1 MGKKSFSLCMA
12 LALCL
17 SLLPATALAAVP
29 EGQIIYVGNE
39 SVTNGGYWTTD
50 SNGNVT
56 AYTGGDT
63 PTDNYIHYDVANNT
77 LTLHNATI
85 KESVSTNTSTFI
97 AGAAIGVLN
106 QNGDAELTITLEGTN
121 TIAEVGKGI
130 YVLANSTGGATLTIT
145 GDGSLDASAR
155 QTGIWVQS
163 NNGDAAL
170 FIQNAKVEATGTSYG
185 VNVQSRESSTASLTV
200 DGGNLTASGSPGIL
214 YDSSGSGTVPNTTTL
229 TIRKSAI
236 VDAREGG
243 IGAGYIVNLSGVS
256 PTDDSVGIVFG
267 LDLSDSNAGTV
278 YGNVTLQEDLTIESG
293 QTLTIP
299 DGASLTIDSDATLTN
314 EGTVT
319 NSGTLTNNGT
329 INNSGT
335 LPSNIGGTAPPSIIT
350 TSPLASGTVGTE
362 YSVTLEANN
371 STSGWSVTSG
381 SLPDGLTLDGSTS
394 LISGIPTAAGTYS
407 FTVTAT
413 NTGGSDSEQLSITI
427 NPAAAVPVE
436 SVSLDKT
443 TLGLTEGET
452 ARLTATVEPSNA
464 TNKSVTWSSDNESVA
479 TVTNGVVTAVGAGTA
494 TITVTTVDQS
504 KTATCEVTVTAAT
517 VPVTGV
523 TLNKTSTSLYV
534 GDTETLTATAE
545 PSDATNK
552 NVTWSSDDTS
562 VATVDASGLVTAVA
576 PGTAVI
582 TVTTADGGKTATC
595 TVTVS
600 RYSSGGG
607 SSSSSTSLSDRA
619 IDDIQDARPGDT
631 VEITLRP
638 GRTTLEREVFEE
650 LAGQDI
656 TLEIDAGDGVL
667 WTVNGLDIPE
677 DTRLHDLDLDVDL
690 GDSGIP
696 ATVLNAVTG
705 EIGTV
710 QLSLAHDGQFGF
722 TMTLS
727 APLGRDN
734 ADYWAN
740 LYWFNERT
748 EELEFQQA
756 ARIAN
761 DGTAEF
767 ALDHA
772 SEYAIVIDDRS
783 HEPVDL
789 PFNDVPEGYWAYD
802 AIQYVYG
809 EGLMAGT
816 SGSTF
821 SPEGTTTRGQ
831 IVTILWR
838 LSGSPVVNYL
848 MDFDDVEPA
857 AYYAE
862 AIRWATSEG
871 IAGGYGGGVF
881 GPDDPITREQ
891 LAVMLHRYAQHQGCD
906 VSIGEDTNILSYA
919 DAFDVSEY
927 AVSALQW
934 ACGTGIISGTG
945 DGSTLTPQGEATRAQ
960 AATVLMRFCE
970 EYQ

>member
-1 MGKKSFSLCMA
+1 MMRKRFLSLTCA
-12 LALCL
+12 LVLCL
-17 SLLPATALAAVP
+17 GLLPATALAAAPPVN
-29 EGQIIYVGNE
+29 QVLYVGGVLI
-39 SVTNGGYWTTD
+39 SSTGYWTTSED
-50 SNGNVT
+50 GKTLTSVT
-56 AYTGGDT
+56 SVTES
-63 PTDNYIHYDVANNT
+63 DNYIHYDAGDNT

-85 KESVSTNTSTFI
+85 KKGLDYSEGIQGGTYIPGS
-97 AGAAIGVLN
+97 AIGILN
-106 QNGDAELTITLEGTN
+106 LNGDAELTIQLEGSN
-121 TIAEVGKGI
+121 TIAEVSQGI
-130 YVLANSTGGATLTIT
+130 YVLAHSQSTGSSSLTIK
-145 GDGSLDASAR
+145 GNGSLDTSSS
-155 QTGIWVQS
+155 QIGIRVQS
-163 NNGDAAL
+163 NSNDAAL
-170 FIQNAKVEATGTSYG
+170 SIENAKVTATVVDGHDGNG
-185 VNVQSRESSTASLTV
+185 VFVQSSENSSVSLTV
-200 DGGNLTASGSPGIL
+200 NSGSLTATGRNAYDTGIL
-214 YDSSGSGTVPNTTTL
+214 LQFGSGGSGSGTPTVTVSGN
-229 TIRKSAI
+229 AV
-236 VDAREGG
+236 VDAKNGG
-243 IGAGYIVNLSGVS
+243 IANNSSS
-256 PTDDSVGIVFG
+256 PIQYETGSDSTGGIVFDG
-267 LDLSDSNAGTV
+267 NTGTV
-278 YGNVTLQEDLTIESG
+278 YGAVTLQEDLEIGEGES
-293 QTLTIP
+293 LNIP
-299 DGASLTIDSDATLTN
+299 SGASLNTDGKLTVD
-314 EGTVT
+314 G
-319 NSGTLTNNGT
+319 GTLTGNVTGT
-329 INNSGT
+329 VNYKVTGVSLSSDT
-335 LPSNIGGTAPPSIIT
+335 LTLDVGGTAT
-350 TSPLASGTVGTE
+350 
-362 YSVTLEANN
+362 
-371 STSGWSVTSG
+371 
-381 SLPDGLTLDGSTS
+381 
-394 LISGIPTAAGTYS
+394 
-407 FTVTAT
+407 
-413 NTGGSDSEQLSITI
+413 
-427 NPAAAVPVE
+427 
-436 SVSLDKT
+436 
-443 TLGLTEGET
+443 
-452 ARLTATVEPSNA
+452 LTATVLPDNA
-464 TNKSVTWSSDNESVA
+464 TNKRVTWTSSDETVA
-479 TVTNGVVTAVGAGTA
+479 TVTDGLVTALKEGTA
-494 TITVTTVDQS
+494 TITVTTEDGS
-504 KTATCEVTVTAAT
+504 KTATCVVTVTAAT

-523 TLNKTSTSLYV
+523 TLSQTQASLYYNR
-534 GDTETLTATAE
+534 TPNTLTLTATVA
-545 PSDATNK
+545 PDNATNQA
-552 NVTWSSDDTS
+552 VTWTSSDST
-562 VATVDASGLVTAVA
+562 VAAVDQNGVVTALA
-576 PGTAVI
+576 RGTAVI
-582 TVTTADGGKTATC
+582 TATTADGGKTASC

-710 QLSLAHDGQFGF
+710 QLSLAHDEEFGF

-740 LYWFNERT
+740 LYWYNERT
-748 EELEFQQA
+748 EDLEFQQA
-756 ARIAN
+756 ARIAK

-767 ALDHA
+767 ELDHA
-772 SEYAIVIDDRS
+772 SDYAIVIDDRS

-848 MDFDDVEPA
+848 MDFDDVDPA

-934 ACGTGIISGTG
+934 ACGAGIISGTG

-960 AATVLMRFCE
+960 AAVMLTRFCE
-970 EYQ
+970 EYVTW

>member
-1 MGKKSFSLCMA
+1 MGKKLLSLCMA

-17 SLLPATALAAVP
+17 SLLPATALAAAPDYQV
-29 EGQIIYVGNE
+29 IYVGGVKI
-39 SVTNGGYWTTD
+39 SSTGYWTTD
-50 SNGNVT
+50 SDGNVT
-56 AYTGGDT
+56 AYTSGDT

-85 KESVSTNTSTFI
+85 KESVSTDTSTFI
-97 AGAAIGVLN
+97 AGAAIGVHN
-106 QNGDAELTITLEGTN
+106 QNGAAELTITLEGTN

-145 GDGSLDASAR
+145 GDGSLDASAS
-155 QTGIWVQS
+155 QTGIWVQN
-163 NNGDAAL
+163 NNGNAAL
-170 FIQNAKVEATGTSYG
+170 FIQNAKVEATGTNTAGYG
-185 VNVQSRESSTASLTV
+185 VNVQSSNSSTAALTV
-200 DGGNLTASGSPGIL
+200 DGGSLTASGSPGIL
-214 YDSSGSGTVPNTTTL
+214 YDSIGSGTVPNTTTL
-229 TIRKSAI
+229 TISKSAI

-243 IGAGYIVNLSGVS
+243 IGAGLLQDLKEVS
-256 PTDDSVGIVFG
+256 PADDSVGIVFDG
-267 LDLSDSNAGTV
+267 NQSTV
-278 YGNVTLQEDLTIESG
+278 YGDVTLQEDLTIGEDES
-293 QTLTIP
+293 LTIP
-299 DGASLTIDSDATLTN
+299 DGASLTIGNDATLTVDGGELTGEN
-314 EGTVT
+314 IPTEGVVYKVT
-319 NSGTLTNNGT
+319 EVKLDKDSL
-329 INNSGT
+329 S
-335 LPSNIGGTAPPSIIT
+335 LEVGGTAT
-350 TSPLASGTVGTE
+350 
-362 YSVTLEANN
+362 
-371 STSGWSVTSG
+371 
-381 SLPDGLTLDGSTS
+381 
-394 LISGIPTAAGTYS
+394 
-407 FTVTAT
+407 
-413 NTGGSDSEQLSITI
+413 
-427 NPAAAVPVE
+427 
-436 SVSLDKT
+436 
-443 TLGLTEGET
+443 
-452 ARLTATVEPSNA
+452 LTATIMPDNA
-464 TNKSVTWSSDNESVA
+464 TDQNVTWSSDNQNVA
-479 TVTNGVVTAVGAGTA
+479 TVDQNGKVTAVGEGTA
-494 TITVTTVDQS
+494 TIT
-504 KTATCEVTVTAAT
+504 ATAAD
-517 VPVTGV
+517 GSGA
-523 TLNKTSTSLYV
+523 N
-534 GDTETLTATAE
+534 
-545 PSDATNK
+545 
-552 NVTWSSDDTS
+552 
-562 VATVDASGLVTAVA
+562 AS
-576 PGTAVI
+576 
-582 TVTTADGGKTATC
+582 C

-710 QLSLAHDGQFGF
+710 QLSLAHDGEFGF

-740 LYWFNERT
+740 LYWYNERT

-756 ARIAN
+756 ARIAK

-772 SEYAIVIDDRS
+772 SDYAIVIDDRS

-789 PFNDVPEGYWAYD
+789 PFTDVPEGYWAYG

-838 LSGSPVVNYL
+838 LSGSPVVNYA
-848 MDFDDVEPA
+848 MDYNDVAEGS
-857 AYYAE
+857 YYAE

-891 LAVMLHRYAQHQGCD
+891 LAVMLHRYAQHEGCD

-919 DAFDVSEY
+919 DAFTVSEY

-934 ACGTGIISGTG
+934 ACGAGIISGTG
-945 DGSTLTPQGEATRAQ
+945 DGSTLTPQGGATRAQ

-970 EYQ
+970 HYQ